1 MALFSR
7 PFAPLVLALGLFT
20 VAGAEQSVL
29 DERQEPAIAAD
40 DECLAS
46 DGPDCALNA
55 LQRRGAKVARA
66 TPAAPGAEEN
76 ATEASAEVAAD
87 YEQCGGEGWSGAS
100 ACRSGFYCAVVDQW
114 YAQCM
119 ANGSK
124 PAARGDDDD
133 EDDSTSRRRHNGRR
147 RRVHNRYSSP
157 RIGPSVGSPTG
168 APSVPPPPA
177 SSASTAA
184 ASSMPAAPTVT
195 EQPKPAAPTVT
206 EQPMP

>member
-7 PFAPLVLALGLFT
+7 PFAPLVLALGLFI
-20 VAGAEQSVL
+20 VAGAAQSVL

-147 RRVHNRYSSP
+147 RRSSH
-157 RIGPSVGSPTG
+157 
-168 APSVPPPPA
+168 APA
-177 SSASTAA
+177 
-184 ASSMPAAPTVT
+184 PAAGGG
-195 EQPKPAAPTVT
+195 
-206 EQPMP
+206 